1 MKTNFRFVISMLA
14 LVALFAVSA
23 FAQRTT
29 GDIEGV
35 VTDPSG
41 AVVPNVTVTIV
52 SAQSTGGG
60 AEANVTSG
68 FRRTVQTDSN
78 GYYRVQQVPPG
89 SYLVTTAAISGFGE
103 GRVPNVRVSVD
114 NTTRADIA
122 LLAAGAT
129 AQVDISAD
137 DAPPID
143 TGGSKIQSN
152 ITSQRIELLPKGVDF
167 TSVLKTVPGTRP
179 EGNAG
184 GVSVDGASG
193 SENAFYIDGQE
204 VTNFRTGTLNGN
216 NAIPTQFVQEVQVKS
231 SGFEAEFGGAT
242 GGVISVMTKGGSN
255 DWRGEF
261 GVQFTTPKLNGGNRP
276 TLYRFSNNSTEYLT
290 APKSEGSNFFP
301 TANLSGPI
309 IKDRLWFFGSYS
321 PQYFNTT
328 NRATYYSNAP
338 AATRVVTATETY
350 RFKRTYEYAFLRL
363 DASPTDN
370 LRLTGTYTWNPIID
384 EGALPVGTIS
394 IGGAPPVVNFGG
406 NIGTLRGAQL
416 TDRQGGR
423 QNSNNITAQAVWTPT
438 SKLVISGR
446 FSRGFLNEKLGS
458 YFVPTGTRF
467 ICQYGSPSIGCST
480 GFADPANSNVFK
492 DVSIR
497 ENYEVD
503 ASYLVSNFGGRH
515 EFKGGYQRFKI
526 KNDVDRGYVDAGRVD
541 LYVQTPGIATPEAPY
556 QDIISIAD
564 LGAPVTP
571 TCVGGTCLYDE
582 DGYITNPA
590 YIGAGEVIRFGT
602 KGVGSNLNQSIYIQ
616 DRWQP
621 TSRLTLNLG
630 VRMEKEDLPSF
641 NGLAPPI
648 NFGFFDKIS
657 PRLGFAYDLT
667 GDGKTKVFAFYGKF
681 FDRLKFELPRGS
693 FGGDFYRVD
702 FFEVFAGDG
711 DFRSFTVDRVLGNYD
726 DAPGGTCPTT
736 GFIGSGISRC
746 QFDYRIAS
754 NDPNATIFTG
764 AVDPE
769 LKPFQQTEFTAG
781 LERQLSRDYVIKG
794 RYTFKNVDKAI
805 EDAGIITPGGSEA
818 YIIGNPGE
826 GLHAELLN
834 ELGYDRITKPQRR
847 YNAVEVQ
854 LDKRLSS
861 NYYFNLNYTWSRLY
875 GNYSGLASSDEA
887 GRTSPGVNR
896 FFDLPMIGFTLAGE
910 PDNGLL
916 ATDRTH
922 VFNAYGSYILD
933 WWGSKTNTTE
943 FSGFTTFQSGTP
955 VTTTIPWIT
964 TVIYTERGDLGRTP
978 MFTQTDFAVSHKY
991 RFGRDNRFTFAADLN
1006 IINLFNEDNITGY
1019 YTQKSTVTLQPNTT
1033 GAYGTQFIDFN
1044 DPETSLDDTVNFVRA
1059 INAYTSGSI
1068 LTATESYL
1076 QGNSTR
1082 IDGRYGQANAYQGP
1096 RSVRFGFRL
1105 LF

>member
-29 GDIEGV
+29 GDIEGT

-103 GRVPNVRVSVD
+103 GRNPNVRVSVD
-114 NTTRADIA
+114 NTTRADVS
-122 LLAAGAT
+122 LGVAGAT

-242 GGVISVMTKGGSN
+242 GGVISVVTKGGSN
-255 DWRGEF
+255 EWRGEF
-261 GVQFTTPKLNGGNRP
+261 GVGFVSPKLNGGERPFLNRF
-276 TLYRFSNNSTEYLT
+276 TAGSGASFLQFDEYLT
-290 APKSEGSNFFP
+290 PAKDEGTDFFP

-321 PQYFNTT
+321 PQYFVTDRTT
-328 NRATYYSNAP
+328 NYYSNDP
-338 AATRVVTATETY
+338 RTRVLQGVQDF
-350 RFKRTYEYAFLRL
+350 RFKRTYEYAFTRL
-363 DASPTDN
+363 DASPTNN
-370 LRLTGTYTWNPIID
+370 LRLTGTYTWNPIVD
-384 EGALPVGTIS
+384 EEATPFGNIALGQWYTSGQFNGRIAPCGTFTNKS
-394 IGGAPPVVNFGG
+394 IGENGLLCGPD
-406 NIGTLRGAQL
+406 L
-416 TDRQGGR
+416 TARQGGR

-458 YFVPTGTRF
+458 YFNPDTPRTV
-467 ICQYGSPSIGCST
+467 CQYGSNTLAGACPSGQV
-480 GFADPANSNVFK
+480 DPVNTQVLR

-497 ENYEVD
+497 TNWEVD
-503 ASYLVSNFGGRH
+503 ASYLVSNFAGRH

-526 KNDVDRGYVDAGRVD
+526 LNDVDRGYIGTGRVD
-541 LYVQTPGIATPEAPY
+541 FYYGFGVDE
-556 QDIISIAD
+556 
-564 LGAPVTP
+564 LGAPVDP
-571 TCVGGTCLYDE
+571 TCIGPCVRDE
-582 DGYITNPA
+582 DDEITNRDPNV
-590 YIGAGEVIRFGT
+590 IGSAELIRFGT
-602 KGVGSNLNQSIYIQ
+602 VGRGQNLNQSLYIQ

-630 VRMEKEDLPSF
+630 VRFEKEDLPSF

-648 NFGFFDKIS
+648 NFGWSDKIS

-667 GDGKTKVFAFYGKF
+667 GDGKTKLFAFYGQF
-681 FDRLKFELPRGS
+681 YDRLKFELPRGS

-702 FFEVFAGDG
+702 FFEVFAGTNYRQFTPNVILG
-711 DFRSFTVDRVLGNYD
+711 SFN
-726 DAPGGTCPTT
+726 DAPGGACPTT
-736 GFIGSGISRC
+736 GFIAAGAISRC

-754 NDPNATIFTG
+754 NSPDATIFTG
-764 AVDPE
+764 AVDTN
-769 LKPFQQTEFTAG
+769 LKPFRQTEFTAG
-781 LERQLSRDYVIKG
+781 LERQLSRDYVLKG
-794 RYTFKNVDKAI
+794 RYTMKNVDQAV
-805 EDAGIITPGGSEA
+805 EDAGIRNNEGSEA
-818 YIIGNPGE
+818 YIIGNPGQ
-826 GLHAELLN
+826 GLHLELLN
-834 ELGYDRITKPQRR
+834 ELGYDRAATPERR
-847 YNAVEVQ
+847 YDAVEVQ

-861 NYYFNLNYTWSRLY
+861 NYFFNMNYTWSRLY

-896 FFDLPMIGFTLAGE
+896 FFDLPFIGFTAKGE
-910 PDNGLL
+910 EDNGLL

-922 VFNAYGSYILD
+922 VFNAYGAYIFD
-933 WWGSKTNTTE
+933 WMGSKTNTTE
-943 FSGFTTFQSGTP
+943 LSGFTTFQSGTP
-955 VTTTIPWIT
+955 VSTLVTYIVPIFL
-964 TVIYTERGDLGRTP
+964 EGRGDMGRTP

-1006 IINLFNEDNITGY
+1006 ILNLFNEDNILGY
-1019 YTQKSTVTLQPNTT
+1019 YTTKSAVTLSPATFGLT
-1033 GAYGTQFIDFN
+1033 EIEGA
-1044 DPETSLDDTVNFVRA
+1044 
-1059 INAYTSGSI
+1059 NAFTSGELYDNI
-1068 LTATESYL
+1068 NTYL
-1076 QGNSTR
+1076 QGTPTALNR
-1082 IDGRYGQANAYQGP
+1082 LDNRYGQANSFQGP